1 MHIRLGLYH
10 MYVSVRTV
18 MPRLVILLVLVTQLA
33 ACSLLG
39 DRRDAP
45 WDPKVGRGIG
55 MDQIPNWSGEANKVC
70 GGHLPPEER
79 KGRSPRC

>member
-1 MHIRLGLYH
+1 
-10 MYVSVRTV
+10 MYVSLRTV

-45 WDPKVGRGIG
+45 WDPKQGRGIG
-55 MDQIPNWSGEANKVC
+55 LDQIPNNEGSAGSVC
-70 GGHLPPEER
+70 GGHLAPDQR

>member
-1 MHIRLGLYH
+1 MLRL
-10 MYVSVRTV
+10 
-18 MPRLVILLVLVTQLA
+18 IALLLLVTQLA

-45 WDPKVGRGIG
+45 WDPRGGVGVG
-55 MDQIPNWSGEANKVC
+55 MDQIPNNTGAANSIC

>member
-1 MHIRLGLYH
+1 MLRLA
-10 MYVSVRTV
+10 V
-18 MPRLVILLVLVTQLA
+18 LLLLVTQLA

-55 MDQIPNWSGEANKVC
+55 MDQIPNWEGEANKVC
-70 GGHLPPEER
+70 GGHLAPNER
-79 KGRSPRC
+79 GGRSPRC

>member
-1 MHIRLGLYH
+1 MRIRPRLYH
-10 MYVSVRTV
+10 MYVSIRTV
-18 MPRLVILLVLVTQLA
+18 MRRLVILLVLSTQLA
-33 ACSLLG
+33 ACSILG

-79 KGRSPRC
+79 RGRSPRC

>member
-1 MHIRLGLYH
+1 
-10 MYVSVRTV
+10 
-18 MPRLVILLVLVTQLA
+18 MPRLIALLLVTQLA

-55 MDQIPNWSGEANKVC
+55 MDQIQNWEGEANKVC
-70 GGHLPPEER
+70 GGHLPPNER

>member
-10 MYVSVRTV
+10 MYVSVWTV
-18 MPRLVILLVLVTQLA
+18 MPRLVILLVLATQLA

-45 WDPKVGRGIG
+45 WDPKQGRGIA
-55 MDQIPNWSGEANKVC
+55 MDQIPNNEGSAGSVC
-70 GGHLPPEER
+70 GGHLPPDQR

>member
-1 MHIRLGLYH
+1 MCDDHAAYSYTRSRMLRL
-10 MYVSVRTV
+10 
-18 MPRLVILLVLVTQLA
+18 IALLLVTQLA

-55 MDQIPNWSGEANKVC
+55 MDQIQNWEGEANKVC

>member
-1 MHIRLGLYH
+1 
-10 MYVSVRTV
+10 
-18 MPRLVILLVLVTQLA
+18 MPRLIALLLATQLA

-45 WDPKVGRGIG
+45 WDPKVGRGIA
-55 MDQIPNWSGEANKVC
+55 MDQIPNNEGAAMSVC
-70 GGHLPPEER
+70 GGHLPPDQR